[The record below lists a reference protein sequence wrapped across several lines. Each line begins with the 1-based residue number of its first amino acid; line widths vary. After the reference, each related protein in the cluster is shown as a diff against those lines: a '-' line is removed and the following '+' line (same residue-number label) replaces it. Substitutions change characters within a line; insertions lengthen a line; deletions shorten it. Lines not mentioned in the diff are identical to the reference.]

1 MIKLK
6 DQNDKNS
13 PLEYDK
19 IYLER
24 LKKGTDQFDLRRW
37 KKLLKEYRGG
47 RLIDLGCL
55 DSQVPFYAHERFPE
69 AEIWGVDLAEETV
82 KDMQARF
89 PFALFEVADVYKT
102 KYPDNYFGY
111 AVAGEIM
118 EHLEFPEKFLKEA
131 FRILRPGGILA
142 LSTPK
147 DEVIEPG
154 AIDGERHLWSYS
166 VEDIKA
172 LLQPYGEVTTD
183 VLGSKWFPFYKYS
196 FPNIIAFCKK
206 K

>member
-1 MIKLK
+1 MIKLTE
-6 DQNDKNS
+6 QNEKNS

-24 LKKGTDQFDLRRW
+24 LKKGVDQFDIRRW
-37 KKLLKEYRGG
+37 KKLLKKYKGSN
-47 RLIDLGCL
+47 LIDLGCL
-55 DSQVPFYAHERFPE
+55 DSQVPFYAHERFPN

-82 KDMQARF
+82 KSMQDRY
-89 PFALFEVADVYKT
+89 PFAIFEVADVYKT
-102 KYPDNYFGY
+102 KYPSDYFGY

-118 EHLEFPEKFLKEA
+118 EHLEFPQKFLEET

-147 DEVIEPG
+147 EEIVEPG
-154 AIDGERHLWSYS
+154 AIDKDRHLWSYS
-166 VEDIKA
+166 IEDITA
-172 LLQPYGEVTTD
+172 LLSPFGTVETEI
-183 VLGSKWFPFYKYS
+183 LGSKYFPFYKYS